1 MKQPVRGL
9 PALAAAA
16 LLFAAAA
23 LPAGADSAVRYEAVP
38 DAADIATGDSV
49 TLSIR
54 CAEADLDPAGA
65 ALTFQ
70 IGEGYVFTDARDGS
84 DITAGEL
91 SYSYQEGQLV
101 LLYLDTAAG
110 GSPVT
115 PGQEIA
121 TVTLQAAQAGSGG
134 LSGCWIFSPAGAPDM
149 IA

>member
-23 LPAGADSAVRYEAVP
+23 LPAGADSAAGYEALP
-38 DAADIATGDSV
+38 EAAVVGTGDSV

-54 CAEADLDPAGA
+54 CAEADLDPAGT
-65 ALTFQ
+65 ALTFR

-91 SYSYQEGQLV
+91 SYPYQEGKLV
-101 LLYLDTAAG
+101 RL
-110 GSPVT
+110 
-115 PGQEIA
+115 
-121 TVTLQAAQAGSGG
+121 
-134 LSGCWIFSPAGAPDM
+134 
-149 IA
+149 

>member
-65 ALTFQ
+65 ALTFR

-84 DITAGEL
+84 DITQGN
-91 SYSYQEGQLV
+91 SP
-101 LLYLDTAAG
+101 TPTRK
-110 GSPVT
+110 GSWCCST
-115 PGQEIA
+115 
-121 TVTLQAAQAGSGG
+121 
-134 LSGCWIFSPAGAPDM
+134 WIPPPAVRR
-149 IA
+149 